1 MKKSQRMQMIVEIKA
16 TQEKNALETLGA
28 AQRKWLAMQEQLDN
42 LILYRKDYQDQF
54 NRLGSVGVK
63 VAQLLEFR
71 AFIDKLDQAIAGQ
84 QQTVQMLERE
94 LAEKRKIWE
103 DLHQRGNGL
112 QKLRDTA
119 LKSETQQANKAEQGE
134 QDERAAR
141 FGRNSL
147 NGMINAD

>member
-1 MKKSQRMQMIVEIKA
+1 MQMLVEIKA
-16 TQEKNALETLGA
+16 AQEKQALEALGA
-28 AQRKWLAMQEQLDN
+28 TQRKLLALQTQLDS
-42 LILYRKDYQDQF
+42 LIIYRQDYQDQF
-54 NRLGSVGVK
+54 SRLGSAGVK

-71 AFIDKLDQAIAGQ
+71 SFIDKLDQAIAGQ
-84 QQTVQMLERE
+84 QQTVRTLERE
-94 LAEKRKIWE
+94 LAQKRKIWE

-112 QKLRDTA
+112 QKVRDSA
-119 LKSETQQANKAEQGE
+119 LVAEVKQADKAEQGE